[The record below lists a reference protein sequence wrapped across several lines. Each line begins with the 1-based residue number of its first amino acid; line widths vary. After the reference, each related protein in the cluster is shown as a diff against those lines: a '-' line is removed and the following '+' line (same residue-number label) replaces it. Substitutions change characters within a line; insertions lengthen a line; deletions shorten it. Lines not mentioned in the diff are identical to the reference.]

1 MNATKLCL
9 ISLTASHYRKLIYSL
24 MDAQLGC
31 DFIFGKQ
38 ETTVKQLDITQ
49 LRKAQYI
56 PNEPIGTGRWY
67 KMPGAQKLMKGYDV
81 VINDM
86 GILCTSSW
94 WYMLQ
99 SKFHKQKVY
108 LWDHGW
114 YGREGFFKK
123 WMKRVY
129 FGLADGAFIYGDH
142 ARNLMIENGFDG
154 SKLHVIHNSLDYDAQ
169 LVLRNKIRPS
179 GIYTEHFG
187 NTNPVL
193 VMIGRLNLR
202 KHLDMLIYAIE
213 KLSTQGKL
221 YNVVLIGDGEDRNK
235 LEKLAKERDV
245 ENQVW
250 FYGACYDEKTN
261 AELIYNADMC
271 VVPGDI
277 GLTAMHSMMFGCPA
291 MSHNYYPNQGPEF
304 EAIQEGKTGTFFEHG
319 SIDSLAE
326 SISRWFAEKISCR
339 EEVRQSC
346 YKEVD
351 ENWNPHKQIEIIKR
365 VIESE

>member
-1 MNATKLCL
+1 MNANNLCL

-24 MDAQLGC
+24 MDEQLGC

-38 ETTVKQLDITQ
+38 KTTVKQLDITQ

-56 PNEPIGTGRWY
+56 PNMPIGSGRWF
-67 KMPGAQKLMKGYDV
+67 KMPDALKILKGYDV

-86 GILCTSSW
+86 GILCTTSW
-94 WYMLQ
+94 WFMLQ
-99 SKFHKQKVY
+99 AKLRKQKVY

-114 YGREGFFKK
+114 YGREGFVKK
-123 WMKRVY
+123 WMKRAF
-129 FGLADGAFIYGDH
+129 FGLADGAFIYGNY

-169 LVLRNKIRPS
+169 LVLRNQITS
-179 GIYTEHFG
+179 SSIYKEHFE
-187 NTNPVL
+187 NDNPVL

-202 KHLDMLIYAIE
+202 KHLDMLIYAME
-213 KLSTQGKL
+213 KLASKNEH
-221 YNVVLIGDGEDRNK
+221 YNVVLIGDGEDRQT
-235 LEKLAKERDV
+235 LEKLAKEKGV
-245 ENQVW
+245 EQQVW

-304 EAIQEGKTGTFFEHG
+304 EAIQEGMTGTFFEHG
-319 SIDSLAE
+319 NVDSLAD
-326 SISRWFAEKISCR
+326 SISKWFVAHKDDRDQVRLACYR
-339 EEVRQSC
+339 EI
-346 YKEVD
+346 D
-351 ENWNPHKQIEIIKR
+351 DNWNPHKQIEIIKR
-365 VIESE
+365 VIDSK